1 MAKQNNE
8 LSDRQIVNRLRKY
21 YPMML
26 DNLLMEWYKQ
36 DHRRVKND

>member
-8 LSDRQIVNRLRKY
+8 LSDKQIVNRLRKY

-26 DNLLMEWYKQ
+26 DNLLMEWRKQ
-36 DHRRVKND
+36 DRRREKK

>member
-8 LSDRQIVNRLRKY
+8 LSDKQIVNRLRKY

-26 DNLLMEWYKQ
+26 DNLLMEWRKQ
-36 DHRRVKND
+36 DRRRVKK